1 MLRHDNKSCRL
12 EMKHTLG
19 TTEYNFDMPASFCAV
34 WDVFY
39 MISTNPNRAI
49 MGRLFA
55 AIIGLTIKGAQCPK
69 YSLSAA
75 DPVQYGGLMQEWL
88 HSIGVGPIQVL
99 SIGSQIFTYLSEHI
113 PTNQEVEE
121 AGNF

>member
-1 MLRHDNKSCRL
+1 
-12 EMKHTLG
+12 MKHTLG
-19 TTEYNFDMPASFCAV
+19 TTEYEFAMPSSFCAV

-55 AIIGLTIKGAQCPK
+55 AIIGLTIKGANCPK
-69 YSLSAA
+69 YSLADA
-75 DPVQYGGLMQEWL
+75 DPIQYGGKMQEWL
-88 HSIGVGPIQVL
+88 HAQGVGPIDVL
-99 SIGSQIFTYLSEHI
+99 SVGSAVFTMLSEHI
-113 PTNQEVEE
+113 ATNKEVEE

>member
-1 MLRHDNKSCRL
+1 MEHQI
-12 EMKHTLG
+12 G
-19 TTEYNFDMPASFCAV
+19 TTKYEFDMPSSFCAV

-55 AIIGLTIKGAQCPK
+55 AMIGLTIKGARNPK
-69 YSLSAA
+69 YSLADA
-75 DPVQYGGLMQEWL
+75 DPIQYGGKMQEWL
-88 HSIGVGPIQVL
+88 HTQNVSPVDSL
-99 SIGSQIFTYLSEHI
+99 TIGSEIFAYLSQHI
-113 PTNQEVEE
+113 ATNSEVEE